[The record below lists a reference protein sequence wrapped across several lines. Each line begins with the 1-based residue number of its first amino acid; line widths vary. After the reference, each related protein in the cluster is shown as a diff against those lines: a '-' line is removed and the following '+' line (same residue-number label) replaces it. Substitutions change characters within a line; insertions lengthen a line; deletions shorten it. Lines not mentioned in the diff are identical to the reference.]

1 MSHLAPLDA
10 DLAALSVR
18 ATSAHEQNL
27 SSVDEIIARLERAR
41 AQLVQEPSGA
51 AGGEASLGDVL
62 LPLSSFVKQANVK
75 SAEKANECGSAV
87 SRFGKGVEK
96 VPSLATSFNRA
107 KALDQLRR
115 DRDELF
121 GTHPHNRITDYP
133 RTCQGLISMVQE
145 VAAEEVEAVLLR
157 KGGTISAIRGWE
169 DIDAKMAHGISCG
182 VNLRRVLDSKQAILY
197 IHKGAGLDQKLT
209 VAFLQPACST
219 AQEKDH
225 RFSPLIH
232 TLCKRRLK
240 TSPRKYFKLG
250 SLPLPPKLLASLY
263 HPATSSTLPTIRC
276 TASTHTPHLADVKRR
291 LELPSLHTI
300 LCSSR
305 SAITQGAT
313 AAATVA
319 CYTRDGDEGSLVH
332 GQEVLTP
339 PEQLGGEEKRPSV
352 LQYCDYAFTGEGLS
366 INVDYGTADVV
377 YASLGSS
384 TPGHQS
390 LSSPPT
396 PTALASTPTPPADL
410 SALQTLNLVN
420 RPRLS
425 SAVNVAAFEPDSD
438 AFALHPLLQKSGKP
452 VWDGQLL
459 KEEHLRLV
467 ALVLEQGVPAFAA
480 EFDWVAKAREQA
492 SQGALP
498 ADAALVLLQT
508 LERETV
514 EEHEEW
520 RRKHGIKA
528 EVEEIGAAID
538 ADQATIE
545 RARKAAVAGVYGG
558 GKKRFT

>member
-1 MSHLAPLDA
+1 
-10 DLAALSVR
+10 
-18 ATSAHEQNL
+18 
-27 SSVDEIIARLERAR
+27 
-41 AQLVQEPSGA
+41 
-51 AGGEASLGDVL
+51 
-62 LPLSSFVKQANVK
+62 
-75 SAEKANECGSAV
+75 
-87 SRFGKGVEK
+87 
-96 VPSLATSFNRA
+96 
-107 KALDQLRR
+107 
-115 DRDELF
+115 
-121 GTHPHNRITDYP
+121 
-133 RTCQGLISMVQE
+133 
-145 VAAEEVEAVLLR
+145 
-157 KGGTISAIRGWE
+157 
-169 DIDAKMAHGISCG
+169 MAHGISCG

-332 GQEVLTP
+332 
-339 PEQLGGEEKRPSV
+339 
-352 LQYCDYAFTGEGLS
+352 
-366 INVDYGTADVV
+366 
-377 YASLGSS
+377 
-384 TPGHQS
+384 
-390 LSSPPT
+390 
-396 PTALASTPTPPADL
+396 
-410 SALQTLNLVN
+410 TLNLVN